1 MKKLFIVLLSIM
13 MSSCVTYKEYVS
25 VAPSTQIPNG
35 TKALIVPN
43 TSIEQIK
50 QVFKNNQ
57 ILYKTFETGIE
68 TEIIMLDEGTKAQY
82 KVYTFNNDL
91 KITAYWGITD
101 KVKSQMVIWAG
112 ANAASAYNTESM
124 DLVLYNNKALR
135 PKRVFDY
142 LTQLLNKE
150 NIKYQTKQ

>member
-68 TEIIMLDEGTKAQY
+68 TEIIVLDEGTKAQY

-112 ANAASAYNTESM
+112 ANAASAYNTKSM

>member
-91 KITAYWGITD
+91 KITAYWGIAD
-101 KVKSQMVIWAG
+101 KVKSQMVIWAD

>member
-1 MKKLFIVLLSIM
+1 MKKLLVVLLSIM
-13 MSSCVTYKEYVS
+13 MASCATYKEYVS
-25 VAPSTQIPNG
+25 VVPSSQTPNG

-82 KVYTFNNDL
+82 KVYAFDSDL

-124 DLVLYNNKALR
+124 DLVLYDSKALR
-135 PKRVFDY
+135 PKKVFDY
-142 LTQLLNKE
+142 VTQLLNKE
-150 NIKYQTKQ
+150 NIIYQTK